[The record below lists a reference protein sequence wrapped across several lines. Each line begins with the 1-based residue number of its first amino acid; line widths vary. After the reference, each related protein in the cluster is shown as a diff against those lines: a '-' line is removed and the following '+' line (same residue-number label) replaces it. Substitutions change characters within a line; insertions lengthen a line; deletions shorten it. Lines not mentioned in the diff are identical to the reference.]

1 MLKNAGRNKEKSASF
16 DALFLCQNA
25 EISSLKISVL
35 HGEKTLYIL
44 SLNDIIY
51 II

>member
-1 MLKNAGRNKEKSASF
+1 VCSSDLK

-35 HGEKTLYIL
+35 HGEKML
-44 SLNDIIY
+44 
-51 II
+51 

>member
-25 EISSLKISVL
+25 EISSLK
-35 HGEKTLYIL
+35 
-44 SLNDIIY
+44 SLFCMVKKYCDF
-51 II
+51 